1 MTSQPARQESHQ
13 HVAAHR
19 QGRALSALVLGG
31 ICLGCSPILVRV
43 SELGPI
49 ATAFWRSALALLPL
63 AASFATGA
71 DTATRT
77 MPRRL
82 SEHTTAALP
91 GVALGGD
98 LMTWHISIHLTSVT
112 NSTLL
117 ANMAPV
123 VVTLVTWVFLRRP
136 PRRAFLFGLAL
147 SIAGVF
153 VLNSGGSRTNSHW
166 HGDVVALVAACFY
179 AGYFMLLA
187 RARRLFSTSVVM
199 LWSTT
204 AAAVC
209 ILPVALI
216 FEPAF
221 VPTMLAGWAV
231 VLALGWVVHAGG
243 QGLVAFSMAWLPAT
257 FSSLTLLI
265 QPVVAAVL
273 AWMFLGEPLT
283 AAQAAGGTIVIVGI
297 VLARRGAT

>member
-1 MTSQPARQESHQ
+1 VTSAK
-13 HVAAHR
+13 

-49 ATAFWRSALALLPL
+49 ATAFWRSALALIPL
-63 AASFATGA
+63 VVAFG
-71 DTATRT
+71 ATRDSAT
-77 MPRRL
+77 RVLPRRW
-82 SEHTTAALP
+82 SDHAVAALP
-91 GVALGGD
+91 GVLLAGD
-98 LMTWHISIHLTSVT
+98 LITWHISIHLTSVT

-136 PRRAFLFGLAL
+136 PSRAFVTGLVL

-153 VLNSGGSRTNSHW
+153 VLNSGASRTGSHW
-166 HGDVVALVAACFY
+166 RGDAVALGAACFY
-179 AGYFMLLA
+179 AGYFVLLA
-187 RARRLFSTSVVM
+187 RARRVFSTGVVM
-199 LWSTT
+199 LWSTI
-204 AAAVC
+204 AAAIC

-221 VPTMLAGWAV
+221 VPTLLAGWAV
-231 VLALGWVVHAGG
+231 VLALGWIVHAGG

-273 AWMFLGEPLT
+273 AWLFLGEPLT
-283 AAQAAGGTIVIVGI
+283 LAQAAGGSIVIAGI
-297 VLARRGAT
+297 LLARRGAS

>member
-1 MTSQPARQESHQ
+1 M
-13 HVAAHR
+13 VANR
-19 QGRALSALVLGG
+19 QGRALGALVIGG

-63 AASFATGA
+63 TVAFGASGDA
-71 DTATRT
+71 ATRKV
-77 MPRRL
+77 PRQW
-82 SEHTTAALP
+82 SEHATAALP
-91 GVALGGD
+91 GVALAGD
-98 LMTWHISIHLTSVT
+98 LITWHISIHLTSVT

-136 PRRAFLFGLAL
+136 PRREFLFGLAL
-147 SIAGVF
+147 SVAGVF
-153 VLNSGGSRTNSHW
+153 VLNSGGSRANSHW
-166 HGDVVALVAACFY
+166 RGDVVALGASCFY

-187 RARRLFSTSVVM
+187 RARRIFSTGVVM
-199 LWSTT
+199 LWSTI

-209 ILPVALI
+209 ILPVSLV

-221 VPTMLAGWAV
+221 VPTMIAGWAV
-231 VLALGWVVHAGG
+231 VLALGWLVHAGG

-265 QPVVAAVL
+265 QPVVAAML
-273 AWMFLGEPLT
+273 AWVFLNEPLT
-283 AAQAAGGTIVIVGI
+283 VAQAAGGSIVLAGI

>member
-1 MTSQPARQESHQ
+1 MVAHQ
-13 HVAAHR
+13 
-19 QGRALSALVLGG
+19 QGRAISALVLGG
-31 ICLGCSPILVRV
+31 ICLGCSPILVRI

-63 AASFATGA
+63 AVAFGTSG
-71 DTATRT
+71 DTATRAV
-77 MPRRL
+77 PRRW
-82 SEHTTAALP
+82 SEHATAALP

-123 VVTLVTWVFLRRP
+123 VVTLITWVFLHRP
-136 PRRAFLFGLAL
+136 PSRAFLLGLGL

-153 VLNSGGSRTNSHW
+153 VLSSGGSRVNSHW
-166 HGDVVALVAACFY
+166 HGDLVALGAACFY
-179 AGYFMLLA
+179 AAYFMLLA
-187 RARRLFSTSVVM
+187 RARRVFSTGVVM
-199 LWSTT
+199 LWSTF

-209 ILPVALI
+209 ILPVALL
-216 FEPAF
+216 FERAF
-221 VPTMLAGWAV
+221 VPTMIAGWAV
-231 VLALGWVVHAGG
+231 VLALGWIVHAGG

-265 QPVVAAVL
+265 QPVVAGIL
-273 AWMFLGEPLT
+273 AWLFLGEPLT
-283 AAQAAGGTIVIVGI
+283 IAQAAGGSIVVAGI
-297 VLARRGAT
+297 ILARRDAA

>member
-1 MTSQPARQESHQ
+1 M
-13 HVAAHR
+13 
-19 QGRALSALVLGG
+19 
-31 ICLGCSPILVRV
+31 
-43 SELGPI
+43 
-49 ATAFWRSALALLPL
+49 LPL
-63 AASFATGA
+63 AAGFATSVDA
-71 DTATRT
+71 AART
-77 MPRRL
+77 TPRRW
-82 SEHTTAALP
+82 SEHATAALP

-136 PRRAFLFGLAL
+136 PRREFLVGLAL

-153 VLNSGGSRTNSHW
+153 VLNSAGSRTNSHW
-166 HGDVVALVAACFY
+166 QGDVVALVAACFY

-187 RARRLFSTSVVM
+187 RARRVFSTTVVM
-199 LWSTT
+199 LWSTI

-209 ILPVALI
+209 ILPVSLV

-221 VPTMLAGWAV
+221 VPTMIAGWAV

-265 QPVVAAVL
+265 QPVVAAIL
-273 AWMFLGEPLT
+273 AWVFLNEPLT
-283 AAQAAGGTIVIVGI
+283 VAQAAGGSIVIAGI

>member
-1 MTSQPARQESHQ
+1 VT
-13 HVAAHR
+13 AAT

-49 ATAFWRSALALLPL
+49 ATAFWRSALALIPL
-63 AASFATGA
+63 AVGFGVSREGS
-71 DTATRT
+71 TRPL
-77 MPRRL
+77 PRRW
-82 SEHTTAALP
+82 SDHATAALP
-91 GVALGGD
+91 GVLLAGD
-98 LMTWHISIHLTSVT
+98 LITWHISIHLTSVT

-136 PRRAFLFGLAL
+136 PSRAFVLGLIL

-153 VLNSGGSRTNSHW
+153 VLNSGGSRADSHW
-166 HGDVVALVAACFY
+166 HGDAVALGAACFY
-179 AGYFMLLA
+179 AGYFVLLA
-187 RARRLFSTSVVM
+187 RARRVFSTGVVM
-199 LWSTT
+199 LWSTV

-209 ILPVALI
+209 ILPIALV

-221 VPTMLAGWAV
+221 VPTMAAGWAV
-231 VLALGWVVHAGG
+231 VLALGWIVHAGG

-273 AWMFLGEPLT
+273 AWLFLGEPLT
-283 AAQAAGGTIVIVGI
+283 IAQAAGGSIVIAGI
-297 VLARRGAT
+297 LLARRGAS

>member
-1 MTSQPARQESHQ
+1 VT
-13 HVAAHR
+13 AAK

-49 ATAFWRSALALLPL
+49 ATAFWRSALALIPL
-63 AASFATGA
+63 AVAFGTSRDA
-71 DTATRT
+71 ATRLL
-77 MPRRL
+77 PRRF
-82 SEHTTAALP
+82 SDHATAALP
-91 GVALGGD
+91 GVLLAGD
-98 LMTWHISIHLTSVT
+98 LITWHISIHLTSVT

-123 VVTLVTWVFLRRP
+123 VVTLGTWVFLRRP
-136 PRRAFLFGLAL
+136 PSRAFVIGLML

-153 VLNSGGSRTNSHW
+153 VLNSGPSRTESHW
-166 HGDVVALVAACFY
+166 HGDAVALGAACFY

-187 RARRLFSTSVVM
+187 RARRLFSTGVVM
-199 LWSTT
+199 LWSTV

-209 ILPVALI
+209 ILPVALV

-221 VPTMLAGWAV
+221 VPTMVGGWAV

-243 QGLVAFSMAWLPAT
+243 QGLVTFSMAWLPAT

-265 QPVVAAVL
+265 QPVVAAIL
-273 AWMFLGEPLT
+273 AWLLLGEPLT
-283 AAQAAGGTIVIVGI
+283 LAQAAGGSIVIAGI
-297 VLARRGAT
+297 VLARRGAS